1 MDSESMR
8 QKQDIDASK
17 KVSTRR
23 PMWWKDELWIQ
34 NLTRVRISCVYVC
47 VCVEE
52 RGGYVVRFCFIDVN
66 KRRKGS

>member
-1 MDSESMR
+1 MDGESMR

-17 KVSTRR
+17 KVSMRR
-23 PMWWKDELWIQ
+23 PMLGKDELWIQ

-47 VCVEE
+47 VCVEG